1 MYDITTIIYG
11 RGTGAMHPFSRR
23 PPERKFSGDQKSKEQ
38 RANAIETV
46 ARGGYSCDRA
56 IAAVAYFVRTLRL
69 YVTALKGAAKRKGTA
84 VQLSAIQQGVETKQR
99 PQVRVDFSGRPSG
112 LEVGAAAS

>member
-1 MYDITTIIYG
+1 
-11 RGTGAMHPFSRR
+11 MHSFSRR
-23 PPERKFSGDQKSKEQ
+23 PPEKNFRRDQKSKEQ

-84 VQLSAIQQGVETKQR
+84 VQLSAIRAGSRDQAETA
-99 PQVRVDFSGRPSG
+99 SAGRF
-112 LEVGAAAS
+112 

>member
-1 MYDITTIIYG
+1 
-11 RGTGAMHPFSRR
+11 MHSFSRR
-23 PPERKFSGDQKSKEQ
+23 PPKSTEKIFRRSQ
-38 RANAIETV
+38 VKRAARANAIETV

-84 VQLSAIQQGVETKQR
+84 VQLSAIRAGSRDQEAETA
-99 PQVRVDFSGRPSG
+99 SAGRF
-112 LEVGAAAS
+112 

>member
-1 MYDITTIIYG
+1 MHESEG
-11 RGTGAMHPFSRR
+11 RPGGNALIFAATSR
-23 PPERKFSGDQKSKEQ
+23 EKFSARSKVKS
-38 RANAIETV
+38 RA
-46 ARGGYSCDRA
+46 ARQCDRDGGADGYSCDR
-56 IAAVAYFVRTLRL
+56 AAVAYFVRTLRL

>member
-1 MYDITTIIYG
+1 M
-11 RGTGAMHPFSRR
+11 
-23 PPERKFSGDQKSKEQ
+23 
-38 RANAIETV
+38 

-112 LEVGAAAS
+112 PVALASPRSGCGS